1 MAVKD
6 LCRKHG
12 FSEASYYLWRSK
24 FGGMDV
30 SDAKRLKALESENAR
45 LKKLLAESM
54 LENEITRE
62 VLRKKVLTAPAKRE
76 TVRAM
81 QALGSTERRALAV
94 VGMSASSLRYEPAA
108 DRNAVLR
115 EKIVKLA
122 QRHRR
127 YGAEMIYLKLRQAG
141 ELVNHKRVERL
152 YALEKLQVRRRRRK
166 KIPVSERQPLV
177 RPGAANEVWSMD
189 FVFDRVASGRAI
201 KMLVIVDD
209 ATHEAVA
216 VIPEHAVGG
225 EHLVRILDQVCS
237 LRGRPAVIRS
247 DNGAEFTGKAMLTWA
262 HRNNVALRLIEPGK
276 PNQNAYVESFNGRLR
291 DECLNEHWFT
301 SLLHAKAVIAI
312 WTREYNEERPKPG
325 LGGLTPVAY
334 AKQLAAKAAT
344 FAPDSNAARY

>member
-1 MAVKD
+1 M
-6 LCRKHG
+6 
-12 FSEASYYLWRSK
+12 
-24 FGGMDV
+24 M
-30 SDAKRLKALESENAR
+30 
-45 LKKLLAESM
+45 M
-54 LENEITRE
+54 
-62 VLRKKVLTAPAKRE
+62 
-76 TVRAM
+76 
-81 QALGSTERRALAV
+81 ALGSTERRALKV
-94 VGMSASSLRYEPAA
+94 VAMSASSLRYEPAP
-108 DRNAVLR
+108 DRNGELR
-115 EKIVKLA
+115 QQIVTLA

-141 ELVNHKRVERL
+141 RLVNHKRVERL

-189 FVFDRVASGRAI
+189 FVFDRVASGRVI

-216 VIPEHAVGG
+216 IVPEHTIGG
-225 EHLVRILDQVCS
+225 DHLVRILDQVCA

-247 DNGAEFTGKAMLTWA
+247 DNGKEFTGKAMQTWA

-312 WTREYNEERPKPG
+312 WMREYNEERPKPG
-325 LGGLTPVAY
+325 LGGMTPAAY

-344 FAPDSNAARY
+344 LSPGSNVACY

>member
-1 MAVKD
+1 MK
-6 LCRKHG
+6 
-12 FSEASYYLWRSK
+12 
-24 FGGMDV
+24 
-30 SDAKRLKALESENAR
+30 
-45 LKKLLAESM
+45 
-54 LENEITRE
+54 
-62 VLRKKVLTAPAKRE
+62 
-76 TVRAM
+76 
-81 QALGSTERRALAV
+81 ALGSTERRALAV

-108 DRNAVLR
+108 DRNAALR
-115 EKIVKLA
+115 EKIVTLA

-216 VIPEHAVGG
+216 IIPEHAIGG

-237 LRGRPAVIRS
+237 LRGRPTVIRS
-247 DNGAEFTGKAMLTWA
+247 DNGAEFIGKAMLTWA

-301 SLLHAKAVIAI
+301 SLAHAKAVIAI
-312 WTREYNEERPKPG
+312 WTREYNEERPKQG
-325 LGGLTPVAY
+325 LGGLTPAAY

-344 FAPDSNAARY
+344 FTPGSNAERY

>member
-1 MAVKD
+1 
-6 LCRKHG
+6 
-12 FSEASYYLWRSK
+12 
-24 FGGMDV
+24 
-30 SDAKRLKALESENAR
+30 
-45 LKKLLAESM
+45 
-54 LENEITRE
+54 
-62 VLRKKVLTAPAKRE
+62 
-76 TVRAM
+76 M

-94 VGMSASSLRYEPAA
+94 VGMSASSLRYQPAE
-108 DRNAVLR
+108 DRNAALR
-115 EKIVKLA
+115 EQIVALA

-166 KIPVSERQPLV
+166 KIPMSERQPLV

-189 FVFDRVASGRAI
+189 FVFDRVASGRVI

-216 VIPEHAVGG
+216 VIPEHAIGG
-225 EHLVRILDQVCS
+225 DHLVRILDQVCA

-247 DNGAEFTGKAMLTWA
+247 DNGKEFTGKAMLTWA

-301 SLLHAKAVIAI
+301 SLLHAKAIIAI

-325 LGGLTPVAY
+325 LGGLTPAAY

-344 FAPDSNAARY
+344 LTPGSNAACY